1 LPPCA
6 IEGGEALAIG
16 GGEREARV
24 ERELAMPAAC
34 RRHDLEERG
43 CEEEEWKG
51 RATRQ
56 RGVGRGTAQDGAE
69 SFE

>member
-6 IEGGEALAIG
+6 IEGGEALAIE
-16 GGEREARV
+16 GERKARV

-51 RATRQ
+51 RAT
-56 RGVGRGTAQDGAE
+56 
-69 SFE
+69 